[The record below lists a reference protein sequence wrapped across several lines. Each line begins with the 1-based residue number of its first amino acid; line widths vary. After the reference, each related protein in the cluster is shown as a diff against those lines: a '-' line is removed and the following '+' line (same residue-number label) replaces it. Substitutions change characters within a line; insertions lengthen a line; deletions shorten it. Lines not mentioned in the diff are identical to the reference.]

1 MELKTLTNAW
11 LMQFPSGFATQA
23 QICKNMRKS
32 DTYVRKW
39 LNDNGIKAFGTGKG
53 RLYSVEDIA
62 IRLYESAM
70 EDAAQIGE

>member
-11 LMQFPSGFATQA
+11 LTQCPSGFATQA
-23 QICKNMRKS
+23 KVCEIMSKS

-39 LNDNGIKAFGTGKG
+39 LNENEIKAFGSGKG

-62 IRLYESAM
+62 TKMYEAALNDVGKIR
-70 EDAAQIGE
+70 D